1 MTLFPIPSSRKP
13 FTRDD
18 IERFIEFVGFK
29 KDSYLT
35 ISILRY
41 GPYKEDDVCIEC
53 RSPNDVSIFRRD
65 YVKSW
70 PITRNIDIDEILEY
84 ANDLVVKLRQET
96 IRNADI

>member
-1 MTLFPIPSSRKP
+1 MTLYPLPSSRKQ

-29 KDSYLT
+29 TDSYLT
-35 ISILRY
+35 ISILRQ

-53 RSPNDVSIFRRD
+53 RSPGDVLMFRRD
-65 YVKSW
+65 YIKSW
-70 PITRNIDIDEILEY
+70 PVTRNINIDEMLEY
-84 ANDLVVKLRQET
+84 ANSLVVKLCQET